1 MYVCMYRWSLIAAR
15 LPGRTAND
23 VKNYWHTNLRKKVIP
38 RKEEKEEKEKSKE
51 SMIKSHEVI
60 KPRPRTF
67 STHSLWLKKK
77 HNFVSN
83 GSATKLV
90 ISSEDGN
97 VPRECDK
104 TTLPNLIDSSSSHS
118 PWLKKNHSLP
128 TTLMASR
135 EDVNIPRECDKTT
148 LPNVGD
154 AQTCVG
160 NDPSSTTWWESLLNM
175 DEERSNEKID
185 SSSLLPKEN
194 FTLEFSNVEDFFN
207 NGPTVSDSDWD
218 SNLYDFNFF
227 GVFN

>member
-1 MYVCMYRWSLIAAR
+1 MYLCMYRWSLIAAR

-38 RKEEKEEKEKSKE
+38 RKEENEEKEKSKE

-67 STHSLWLKKK
+67 SKS
-77 HNFVSN
+77 
-83 GSATKLV
+83 
-90 ISSEDGN
+90 
-97 VPRECDK
+97 
-104 TTLPNLIDSSSSHS
+104 TLPNLIDSSSSHS
-118 PWLKKNHSLP
+118 PWLKKNHSFP
-128 TTLMASR
+128 TTLVASSG
-135 EDVNIPRECDKTT
+135 DVNIPRECDKTT

-175 DEERSNEKID
+175 DEERNNEKIG
-185 SSSLLPKEN
+185 SCSLLQNGN
-194 FTLEFSNVEDFFN
+194 FTLEFSNVEEFFN
-207 NGPTVSDSDWD
+207 NGPILSDSDWD
-218 SNLYDFNFF
+218 FNSF

>member
-1 MYVCMYRWSLIAAR
+1 VYRWSLIAAR

-38 RKEEKEEKEKSKE
+38 RKEENEEKEKSKE
-51 SMIKSHEVI
+51 GMIKSHEVI

-77 HNFVSN
+77 HNLVSN

-104 TTLPNLIDSSSSHS
+104 TTLPNI
-118 PWLKKNHSLP
+118 
-128 TTLMASR
+128 
-135 EDVNIPRECDKTT
+135 
-148 LPNVGD
+148 GD
-154 AQTCVG
+154 AQPCVG
-160 NDPSSTTWWESLLNM
+160 NVPLSTMWWESLLNV
-175 DEERSNEKID
+175 DEERNNKKNGSC
-185 SSSLLPKEN
+185 SLLQEEN
-194 FTLEFSNVEDFFN
+194 FTLEFSNVEDFLT
-207 NGPTVSDSDWD
+207 NGSTASGSFW
-218 SNLYDFNFF
+218 DFNLRDFNSF